1 MTQVNNSLVPQQAGN
16 GNKGALIAKFSEKFG
31 VDQNQ
36 LAGILKATCFKQSS
50 KKGQPPA
57 DVTNEQM
64 AALLIVADQYGLNP
78 FTKEI
83 FAFPD
88 KNKGIV
94 PIVSVDGW
102 IRIINEHPAFDG
114 MEFRYSDN
122 IITIDSDAKPC
133 SEWIEVMLYRK
144 DRSRPTIIREYLEE
158 CYRPAF
164 TGSGQNGNYKVK
176 GPWQSHTRRF
186 LRHKALIQG
195 ARTAFGFSGIYEEDE
210 AKNIAEARVV
220 GMNRDMP
227 KAIDTEPV
235 KTKTQTQHPTQTQTS
250 PEDALFGSDGTD
262 SNAEP
267 TEDELAIN
275 VFDDAADKY
284 NSGSAADKKARLLKS
299 LKAYGANQDDM
310 EKLVGKTYGQ
320 WALKERIA
328 LLKAY
333 RALAFGEDPA
343 TVFPT
348 Q

>member
-83 FAFPD
+83 YAFPD
-88 KNKGIV
+88 KGKGIV
-94 PIVSVDGW
+94 PIVGVDGW
-102 IRIINEHPAFDG
+102 TRIMNEHPAFDG
-114 MEFRYSDN
+114 MEFNYSED
-122 IITIDSDAKPC
+122 IVTIDADAKPC
-133 SEWIEVMLYRK
+133 PAWIEVVVYRT
-144 DRSRPTIIREYLEE
+144 DRTRPIKIREYLAE

-164 TGSGQNGNYKVK
+164 DGKYGKIA
-176 GPWQSHTRRF
+176 GPWQSHTSRF

-210 AKNIAEARVV
+210 AKHIAEARVV

-227 KAIDTEPV
+227 KAIDTKPV
-235 KTKTQTQHPTQTQTS
+235 KTKTQTQHSAQDQPS
-250 PEDALFGSDGTD
+250 PEDALFDSDGTGD
-262 SNAEP
+262 NTEP

-299 LKAYGANQDDM
+299 LKAYGANQNDM

-343 TVFPT
+343 IVFPT